1 MPVLTKINTNSIAED
16 AITGDKFAGDAYLSN
31 TANQNISGTYSE
43 NRLYTSDAY
52 TLSGNATVNSNIVL
66 SSVKPTGD
74 VVLTAGGAYTITGT
88 GVLSAGSLMTS
99 EPNPTNT
106 LTGMTGVLD
115 KTVTQASGGMLHGN
129 EKVRSSLTNPDD
141 NITVTGS
148 GTTDEAAIF
157 TQAGTYVHGSSV
169 PEQTILFDYGK
180 TKYISEFSF
189 VGLDTHSANSGNFF
203 EGSND
208 NSSWTTL
215 ISFGNAS
222 FSGEKFTYTSTS
234 TTGYRYYRYRA
245 TFSSNNYGKI
255 GSVRLI
261 ERDEAALYRP
271 TISPATIPNLNNLT
285 AFPPGHIIQTR
296 VGTSHGYVQSGG
308 GSSHVWGNTSGIP
321 GIEIAPIFAT
331 SKILVKLSMNVHSAA
346 HVIYIDFYRSIAG
359 GSGTL
364 ASTTHNLSGQTA
376 GLAYHNADHTAQ
388 MGISYLDSPATTN
401 NITYRGSFRSSG
413 ANQVVYLGDA
423 NGFSSII
430 AMEIAQ

>member
-52 TLSGNATVNSNIVL
+52 TLSGNATVNSHLTLSTIKADQDIVL
-66 SSVKPTGD
+66 TS
-74 VVLTAGGAYTITGT
+74 GGAYTLTGT
-88 GVLSAGSLMTS
+88 GVLEGSSLVTKTPS
-99 EPNPTNT
+99 

-129 EKVRSSLTNPDD
+129 EKVRTSLTNPDG
-141 NITVTGS
+141 NINVIGS

-157 TQAGTYVHGSSV
+157 TQTGTYVHGSGV

-215 ISFGNAS
+215 ISFGVAS
-222 FSGEKFTYTSTS
+222 FSGEKFAYRSTS

-271 TISPATIPNLNNLT
+271 TTSPATIPTLNNLT

-346 HVIYIDFYRSIAG
+346 HVIYIDLYRSIAG
-359 GSGTL
+359 GT
-364 ASTTHNLSGQTA
+364 ATHNLSGQTA

-388 MGISYLDSPATTN
+388 IGIEYLDSPATTN
-401 NITYRGSFRSSG
+401 NMTYRGSFRSSG
-413 ANQVVYLGDA
+413 ANQVVYFGDG